1 MTRSTPHQQTGFLGY
16 EVDFPGVA
24 HIVADLDDLSII
36 APIALRPRRL
46 AGASAFR
53 RMASA
58 MRAILRQ
65 RRVASLAAVAA
76 VAMAVAG

>member
-16 EVDFPGVA
+16 EVDFPRVA
-24 HIVADLDDLSII
+24 HIVADLDDLSIS
-36 APIALRPRRL
+36 APIARRPGRTTS
-46 AGASAFR
+46 ASTFR
-53 RMASA
+53 RIASA

>member
-1 MTRSTPHQQTGFLGY
+1 MTRSTSHQQTGFLAY
-16 EVDFPGVA
+16 EVDFPRVA

-36 APIALRPRRL
+36 APIARRPGRITS
-46 AGASAFR
+46 ASTFR
-53 RMASA
+53 RIAS
-58 MRAILRQ
+58 AILRQ